1 MMANIKFVN
10 RRSAGNMR
18 DVKHNNEY
26 LPCAFALERHGVC
39 VYISGSVSV
48 NEICVIFADVYTY
61 ICDFFSNFFNK
72 PIVLLLT

>member
-48 NEICVIFADVYTY
+48 NEICVIFADV
-61 ICDFFSNFFNK
+61 
-72 PIVLLLT
+72 